1 MTTSRDRLRTLAL
14 GTWAVLALVYLFV
27 PIFIVALYSFNSP
40 EGRFN
45 FTWSGFTLD
54 HWKDPFAV
62 QGLGD
67 ALANSLLIGALAT
80 AIAVV
85 LGTFMALALV
95 RHRFRGRGATDGL
108 VFLPL
113 ATPEVVLGAA
123 LLGLFLTSSVP
134 RGFTTIL
141 IAHVMFTLGYVVVT
155 VKARLEGMDV
165 HLEEAAMDLGATEWT
180 TIRRITLPLIA
191 PGVAAAAL
199 LAFAISIDDFVIT
212 AFNAGQ
218 TSTFPLFIYG
228 ASRQGVPPQVNVLA
242 TALLLLVLALMFVNL
257 AVQRRAARAQSARAD
272 AEPPAGLLPASS
284 AP

>member
-1 MTTSRDRLRTLAL
+1 MNTSRDRLRTLAL
-14 GTWAVLALVYLFV
+14 GTWAVLALTYLFV

-54 HWKDPFAV
+54 QWKDPFAV

-80 AIAVV
+80 VIAVV

-95 RHRFRGRGATDGL
+95 RHRFRGRGTTDGL

-123 LLGLFLTSSVP
+123 LLGLFLTASVP

-155 VKARLEGMDV
+155 IKARLEGMDV

-212 AFNAGQ
+212 TFNAGQ

-257 AVQRRAARAQSARAD
+257 AVQRRAARAQSASAD
-272 AEPPAGLLPASS
+272 AGPTAGLLPATP